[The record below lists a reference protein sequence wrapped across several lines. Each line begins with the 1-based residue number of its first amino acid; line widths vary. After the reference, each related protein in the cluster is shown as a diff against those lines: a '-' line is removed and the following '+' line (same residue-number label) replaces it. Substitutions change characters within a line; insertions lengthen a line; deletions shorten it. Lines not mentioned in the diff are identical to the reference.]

1 MAKVLD
7 WRRSEDPADFIHQA
21 VQALTEG
28 ALVVVPTDTCYI
40 ALASGLQSQAVE
52 ALWDFCGPGPTGL
65 YLVPRS
71 AEELSLIHI

>member
-40 ALASGLQSQAVE
+40 ALASGLRSQAVE
-52 ALWDFCGPGPTGL
+52 ALANFCGQPWSLAVGAKGL
-65 YLVPRS
+65 ARTLDYPAR
-71 AEELSLIHI
+71 